1 MFFGFR
7 NPSVIGGSVAAMWR
21 SFSNNS
27 DAVDLSNQ
35 ESDCPHTACVSG
47 STEFR
52 CAAGLSIL
60 SGMENSGTHKPAA
73 TCLPSTD
80 RSRNHEIEN
89 QATEPFRG
97 SREVPQGRQPRK
109 ARQVAAPAR
118 EAIAGQGSQASPG
131 VLAQAHFHRVRFCHD
146 FGPIRVWRFGSAP
159 RLGRG
164 GRWFEPSHPD
174 HQNFLEA

>member
-7 NPSVIGGSVAAMWR
+7 NPSVIGRSVAAMRR

-27 DAVDLSNQ
+27 DAVDLSNL
-35 ESDCPHTACVSG
+35 ESGCPHTARVSG

-52 CAAGLSIL
+52 CAAGLSVP

-80 RSRNHEIEN
+80 RSRNHETEN

-131 VLAQAHFHRVRFCHD
+131 VLAQAHLYRVRFCHD
-146 FGPIRVWRFGSAP
+146 FGPIRVWRS
-159 RLGRG
+159 
-164 GRWFEPSHPD
+164 
-174 HQNFLEA
+174 